1 MNRLGSG
8 SDWLTRCCCFEKSL
22 VECSAQWKKKKKINL
37 GLSLVQ
43 GSQIIEVLFAVVHT
57 RADTQLWIQLEG
69 LVFRVVPPPIPHPRP
84 PAFPAKPAF
93 TSVSPLSPR
102 GGGGRAMLGG
112 APAQQRL
119 PGSGAHRQG
128 GVSTLRRE
136 RVDFCP
142 VRSRPALHLG
152 TSTPSPLASGAFP
165 KHPEKSHPSLPRP
178 FSLSP
183 AFFLSAAVTSH

>member
-102 GGGGRAMLGG
+102 GGGGAGDAWG
-112 APAQQRL
+112 
-119 PGSGAHRQG
+119 
-128 GVSTLRRE
+128 
-136 RVDFCP
+136 
-142 VRSRPALHLG
+142 RP
-152 TSTPSPLASGAFP
+152 S
-165 KHPEKSHPSLPRP
+165 
-178 FSLSP
+178 
-183 AFFLSAAVTSH
+183 SAALAWIWGPPARRSLHTEEGTCRLLPSAKQACPPPRDQHSLTSCLWGLP